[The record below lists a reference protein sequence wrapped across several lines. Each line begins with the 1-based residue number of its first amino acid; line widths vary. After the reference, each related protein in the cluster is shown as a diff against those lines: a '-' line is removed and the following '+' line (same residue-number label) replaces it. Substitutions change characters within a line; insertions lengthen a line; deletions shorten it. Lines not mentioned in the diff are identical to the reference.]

1 MDSEEAMVITSLAG
15 STKSAVGAN
24 FSVNTVLTYILG
36 FGLGS
41 MLGSF
46 WILQLINHLVLF
58 DVIVPANA

>member
-1 MDSEEAMVITSLAG
+1 MLAD

-24 FSVNTVLTYILG
+24 FSVNFILTYLLG

-46 WILQLINHLVLF
+46 EVLQLINHLVLF